1 MTITEIMEIGTD
13 GMSTVEKNT
22 EQARRLEVARKV
34 TQLGERASVLRKS
47 LEILNFRKGSE
58 ARKSYEKEIRSC
70 ERKLR
75 RIKADE
81 SEWLKHAAW
90 FLYA

>member
-1 MTITEIMEIGTD
+1 MTIKEIMKIGTD
-13 GMSTVEKNT
+13 GMSMVEKNT
-22 EQARRLEVARKV
+22 EQERRLDVARKV
-34 TQLGERASVLRKS
+34 TKLGERANVLRKS

-81 SEWLKHAAW
+81 GEWLKQAAW
-90 FLYA
+90 FMYA